1 MKAVVVSNYPEDIVP
16 LLEQYGVEVIQNG
29 APDIV
34 ISYGGDGSLLVAERT
49 FKGIPKF
56 PIRDTQTSP
65 LCKKHSHENLIK
77 YFVSGRLQKSNM
89 MKLSASFHGREILAL
104 NDIFIHN
111 YNRVSAI
118 RYKITIDGDV
128 YSKEAASDSFGIAT
142 PHGSTAYFRSITGT
156 IFRVGIGMAFSN
168 SREREDHIIIPEDS
182 IICIKILRGPA
193 MMVADN
199 SSDAISVDSEDEII
213 VCKSSKDAIVYGLK
227 EFMCTDCRNLRHK
240 RI

>member
-1 MKAVVVSNYPEDIVP
+1 MKAVVVSVFPEDIVP
-16 LLEQYGVEVIQNG
+16 VLEKYKIEVIKQG
-29 APDIV
+29 TPDVV
-34 ISYGGDGSLLVAERT
+34 ISYGGDGSLLAAERE
-49 FKGIPKF
+49 FMGIPKL
-56 PIRDTQTSP
+56 PIRDTRISP

-77 YFVSGRLQKSNM
+77 DFLGGQLQKSNM
-89 MKLSASFHGREILAL
+89 MKLSASFHGKEVLAL

-118 RYKITIDGDV
+118 RYQITIDGDI

-156 IFRVGIGMAFSN
+156 VFRVGMGMAFSN
-168 SREREDHIIIPEDS
+168 SREREDHIIVPEDS
-182 IICIKILRGPA
+182 KIGIKILRGPA

-199 SSDAISVDSEDEII
+199 SSDIISVDSGDEII
-213 VCKSSKDAIVYGLK
+213 VRKNPQDAIVYGLK